1 MPQTEMR
8 PLATVDEFCQFA
20 GLTRGQ
26 AAQMRYMGSGPEF
39 VKITGRQVRY
49 EWSSIERWVES
60 RTRSRTDDPPN
71 PTTPVTST
79 TPDHAAPRRRV
90 QGVHQ

>member
-1 MPQTEMR
+1 MIKTEIR
-8 PLATVDEFCQFA
+8 RLATVDEFCEYA

-49 EWSSIERWVES
+49 RWTDIEKWVAS
-60 RTRSRTDDPPN
+60 RTRSRTDR
-71 PTTPVTST
+71 PVS
-79 TPDHAAPRRRV
+79 A
-90 QGVHQ
+90 